1 MDSDKDEILLLT
13 KGADNVCEWLLVA
26 EVQEEMKRA
35 SLHLRAARC
44 GQQVHT
50 SSHGHSVSYG
60 QKFILLANALNDRPA
75 NVHIN
80 HNVQDIQ
87 RLFEQ

>member
-35 SLHLRAARC
+35 SLHLRVC
-44 GQQVHT
+44 TCEQQDVGSRYIHPVM
-50 SSHGHSVSYG
+50 GIQFPMGRNSYC
-60 QKFILLANALNDRPA
+60 
-75 NVHIN
+75 
-80 HNVQDIQ
+80 
-87 RLFEQ
+87 